1 MRCPSWTLPTWIG
14 LNSLLLGEIVVVVLV
29 VTVISDVNAGQ
40 VQGNE
45 EKAKAM
51 LGVQVV

>member
-1 MRCPSWTLPTWIG
+1 MRCSSWTLPTWIG
-14 LNSLLLGEIVVVVLV
+14 LNSLLLGKIVVVVF
-29 VTVISDVNAGQ
+29 VTVILNVNVGQ

-51 LGVQVV
+51 LEGQVL